1 VNEELIDKLLTE
13 KESIDIELC
22 ISAEVDEQ

>member
-1 VNEELIDKLLTE
+1 VNEELIDKLLKE

-22 ISAEVDEQ
+22 VSAEADKQ